1 MRAERRT
8 GPLGFP
14 ASSLCARENARHRT
28 HAIERTDALRPSSP
42 PLPPSFQEP
51 PRSPRRLGSS
61 GCDTTLTETAWLLPL
76 GPWTLSVESQRRAAW
91 LACAARR
98 ARLAADACRGENTY
112 AGICLARVLSIMH
125 QYSMANANGAAQ
137 ANGSRVGPSWL
148 FRASRLHGPTI
159 GGRARVPRPQQST
172 VLSFCRSVAHPVLL
186 RGRSAEPR
194 PLRMPSARGAAR
206 TALICCC
213 SCVFADACPPLI
225 RPQSASSHRG
235 ASQCVAGCDG
245 GTGHAARCTGPD
257 RVATF
262 TRLLR
267 PPPPFHIVLLGPWN
281 LGTPRPGSLDRPGSH
296 PHFPPGAWTRQCVH
310 GPCDVF
316 WSTRRWP
323 SCDVRLQASRK
334 RVFFGCPPPFSV

>member
-1 MRAERRT
+1 
-8 GPLGFP
+8 
-14 ASSLCARENARHRT
+14 
-28 HAIERTDALRPSSP
+28 
-42 PLPPSFQEP
+42 
-51 PRSPRRLGSS
+51 
-61 GCDTTLTETAWLLPL
+61 
-76 GPWTLSVESQRRAAW
+76 
-91 LACAARR
+91 
-98 ARLAADACRGENTY
+98 
-112 AGICLARVLSIMH
+112 
-125 QYSMANANGAAQ
+125 MANANGAAQ

-206 TALICCC
+206 AALICCC

-267 PPPPFHIVLLGPWN
+267 PPPHFTLCCWDLGTLGPLAPAVWTG
-281 LGTPRPGSLDRPGSH
+281 LAATRISHPAPGHASACTGHAMFSGAHDVGRRATSGCRRPGSGCSLGAPPRSPSDGTRHPYRRHSWCARPSGPRSRPTLT
-296 PHFPPGAWTRQCVH
+296 PHTHAPRPRPSDKLHHAQPP
-310 GPCDVF
+310 
-316 WSTRRWP
+316 RRL
-323 SCDVRLQASRK
+323 RRAR
-334 RVFFGCPPPFSV
+334 PPI